1 MKIEPKISGWRVT
14 EYEIDT
20 SALPFKTAPFIKL
33 SECMELSQESMN
45 YLLDNF
51 RFEKGDF
58 DWWAILGTDDTYK
71 IAILE
76 MYPEYKKELEDYFGE
91 KWLAYYLRFNH

>member
-1 MKIEPKISGWRVT
+1 MKIEPKISGWRIT

-20 SALPFKTAPFIKL
+20 SMLPFKTVPFIKL
-33 SECMELSQESMN
+33 SECMKLSQESMN

-51 RFEKGDF
+51 RFEKGDT
-58 DWWAILGTDDTYK
+58 DWWAILDIDDTYK

-91 KWLAYYLRFNH
+91 KWLACYLRFNH